1 MRRFVG
7 WLSLAVAVIGIDQV
21 TKILIRGSM
30 ALGQGVEVTSFF
42 ELLYVMN
49 PGASF
54 SFLAGAGGWQ
64 RWFFLVLALGICSWL
79 TVMLK
84 RQAAEKLAP
93 LAFALIIGG
102 ALGNV
107 IDRVLYGAVVDFL
120 YFHLG
125 AHDFPAFNVAD
136 SAISLGVFLMLL
148 EQFLS
153 GKKAAPHLR

>member
-1 MRRFVG
+1 MRRFVS
-7 WLSLAVAVIGIDQV
+7 WLGLAVVVIGLDQI
-21 TKILIRGSM
+21 TKILVIQGMR
-30 ALGQGVEVTSFF
+30 LGQGIEVTSFF

-79 TVMLK
+79 TLMLK

-120 YFHLG
+120 YFHIG
-125 AHDFPAFNVAD
+125 EHGFPAFNIAD
-136 SAISLGVFLMLL
+136 SAISAGVGLMLL
-148 EQFLS
+148 EQFMS
-153 GKKAAPHLR
+153 SRKQ

>member
-1 MRRFVG
+1 MNIRFVG
-7 WLSLAVAVIGIDQV
+7 WLSLAAVVIGLDQV
-21 TKILIRGSM
+21 TKVLVVQGMR
-30 ALGQGVEVTSFF
+30 LGQGIEVTSFF

-84 RQAAEKLAP
+84 RQAGERLAP

-120 YFHLG
+120 YFHVG
-125 AHDFPAFNVAD
+125 SHGFPAFNVAD
-136 SAISLGVFLMLL
+136 SAISLGVALMLL
-148 EQFLS
+148 EQFMS
-153 GKKAAPHLR
+153 SRKQ

>member
-1 MRRFVG
+1 MRRFIG
-7 WLSLAVAVIGIDQV
+7 WLGLALVVIGLDQV
-21 TKILIRGSM
+21 SKILVRAGM
-30 ALGQGVEVTSFF
+30 QLGQGVEVTSFF

-64 RWFFLVLALGICSWL
+64 RWFFLVLALGICAWL
-79 TVMLK
+79 TLMLK

-107 IDRVLYGAVVDFL
+107 IDRALYGAVVDFL
-120 YFHLG
+120 YFHVG
-125 AHDFPAFNVAD
+125 EHGFPAFNVAD
-136 SAISLGVFLMLL
+136 SAISAGVALMLL
-148 EQFLS
+148 EQFMS
-153 GKKAAPHLR
+153 SRKQ